1 MTLAANSRI
10 GPYEILSPLGA
21 GGMGEVY
28 RARDTRLDRTVAIK
42 VLSPRLA
49 DSPDALARFER
60 EAKAV
65 AALAHTNIV
74 ALYDFGQADGM
85 LYAVT
90 ELLEGE
96 TLRARFGEGAMAP
109 RKAIEIASQI
119 AQGLAAAHDRG
130 IVHRDLK
137 PENVF
142 VTKTGTA
149 KILDFGLARQAN
161 APALGG
167 VTNSPTVALVT
178 DPGTVMGTVGYMSPE
193 QVRGKPA
200 DHRSD
205 IFSFG
210 SVLYEMLAGRRA
222 FDRES
227 AAETMAA
234 IAREEP
240 PELSELSA
248 SLPPGLDRIVRH
260 CLEKVPDE
268 RFQSAR
274 DLAFDLASLS
284 TASSGQKASPLP
296 ASRARFKWQSVV
308 AAALLVGAGYAAAW
322 IRPRSSNST
331 ELALSPARFVQL
343 TDAPG
348 LNMSPRLS
356 PDGENLFYVGN
367 ASGNRDIYLLRV
379 GGHNAVNLTADSK
392 ADDWAPAISV
402 DGRQIAF
409 RSERDGGG
417 IFVMGA
423 TGESVRRL
431 TDFGYDPTW
440 APDGQHIAVAT
451 EGIFFTGSRIDRSE
465 LWVVSVIDGSRRL
478 LTKGDAVQPAW
489 SPDGSRVAFARMM
502 GEKDDPTLW
511 TVAASGSTPDA
522 DTRPL
527 MDDGAGNF
535 YPTWSADGQF
545 LYFSSDRGGPPNLCR
560 VRVEERTGRATGAIE
575 PVTVP
580 ALLAVNPSVS
590 RQGTRIAFESRSS
603 RTRLRRIAFDS
614 TRGLAVGTPREFW
627 STARELLAP
636 SLSPDGEWV
645 VVYQAVSGG
654 SSEDLFLIKTDGS
667 GYRQLTDDQWTD
679 RDPNFSPDGRTI
691 AFYSNRGGET
701 QIYEVHADGGGL
713 RQLARLDGHALYYPV
728 YSPDGSRLVAA
739 DETGGSWTLDIGNPS
754 ASWVP
759 RHRAAAGEPLG
770 DAVTS
775 WTRDGKQIAGDYI
788 DKSFRRLGIFIESIE
803 SGERRRLTETGAA
816 PIWLGDGRRVLYN
829 NKGAIQLLDTVTM
842 RESQAFAESA
852 PWRLWSFDLAR
863 DERSLILLERD
874 DVSDVWMMTREGTD
888 K

>member
-1 MTLAANSRI
+1 
-10 GPYEILSPLGA
+10 
-21 GGMGEVY
+21 
-28 RARDTRLDRTVAIK
+28 

-49 DSPDALARFER
+49 DSPDALVRFER

-90 ELLEGE
+90 ELLDGQ
-96 TLRARFGEGAMAP
+96 TLRARIGEGAMAP

-142 VTKTGTA
+142 LTNTGTV

-210 SVLYEMLAGRRA
+210 SVLYEMLTGRRA
-222 FDRES
+222 FERES

-240 PELSELSA
+240 PELSELST
-248 SLPPGLDRIVRH
+248 SLLSGLDRIVRH

-274 DLAFDLASLS
+274 DLAFDLASLP
-284 TASSGQKASPLP
+284 TVSSGQKASPLP
-296 ASRARFKWQSVV
+296 AARERFNWRGVV
-308 AAALLVGAGYAAAW
+308 AAALLVGAGYGAAW
-322 IRPRSSNST
+322 LRSRPPNST
-331 ELALSPARFVQL
+331 GLAASAARFVQL

-348 LNMSPRLS
+348 QNTSPRLS

-367 ASGNRDIYLLRV
+367 ASGNQDIYLLRV

-392 ADDWAPAISV
+392 AADWAPAISA

-440 APDGQHIAVAT
+440 APDGQHLAVAT
-451 EGIFFTGSRIDRSE
+451 EGIFNTGSRIDRSE
-465 LWVVSVIDGSRRL
+465 VWIVSVTDGSRRL
-478 LTKGDAVQPAW
+478 LSKGDAVQPAW
-489 SPDGSRVAFARMM
+489 SPDGSRIAFARSM

-511 TVAASGSTPDA
+511 TVAASGSAPDT
-522 DTRPL
+522 DTRPV
-527 MDDGAGNF
+527 MDDGGGNF

-545 LYFSSDRGGPPNLCR
+545 LYFSSDRGGPSNLCR
-560 VRVEERTGRATGAIE
+560 VRVEERTGRALGAIE

-580 ALLAVNPSVS
+580 ALLAINPSVS
-590 RQGTRIAFESRSS
+590 RQGTRVAFESRSS
-603 RTRLRRIAFDS
+603 RTRLRRVPFDS
-614 TRGLAVGTPREFW
+614 ARGVVAGPPLEFW
-627 STARELLAP
+627 STARELFAP

-645 VVYQAVSGG
+645 AVYRAASGG
-654 SSEDLFLIKTDGS
+654 SSEDLFLIRTDGNS
-667 GYRQLTDDQWTD
+667 YRQLTDDEWTD

-691 AFYSNRGGET
+691 AFYSNKGGES
-701 QIYEVHADGGGL
+701 QVYEVHADGSGL

-728 YSPDGSRLVAA
+728 YSPDGSRIVAS
-739 DETGGSWTLDIGNPS
+739 DETGGSWTLDVGNPS
-754 ASWVP
+754 ASWVL
-759 RHRAAAGEPLG
+759 RHRPAAGEPLG

-816 PIWLGDGRRVLYN
+816 PIWLSDGRRILYN
-829 NKGAIQLLDTVTM
+829 KGESIQLLNTVTG
-842 RESQAFAESA
+842 RESQAFPESA

-874 DVSDVWMMTREGTD
+874 DTSDIWLMTREGTD